1 MTRAAHCTALT
12 WRLRVG
18 VLATRVACGLALVWS
33 AHSVAQGPVAP
44 KPAAIAVSAEQGARW
59 ADLKPAQRS
68 ALQPLEH
75 EWPGIDLRSKR
86 KWLELSA
93 RFPKLTPPEQARV
106 QERMTAWAKLT
117 TRERTEAR
125 MHFQEA
131 KQLPVQD
138 RQERWKAYEALSPEQ
153 KQQLAARAAP
163 AASEAARHKALPAG
177 MRNERN
183 DKGDKGARESLPQAK
198 SNIVPNPAYAAA
210 PKAVAPTV
218 VQARPGA
225 TTTLITKR
233 PSPPGHQQT
242 GLPKIAA
249 TPGFVNEATLLP
261 QRGPQA
267 AATRSAS
274 APAPEARPRQ

>member
-1 MTRAAHCTALT
+1 MIPGARCTALN
-12 WRLRVG
+12 WRRRAGPPAAL
-18 VLATRVACGLALVWS
+18 LACAIALLWS
-33 AHSVAQGPVAP
+33 SHSVAQGPGSA
-44 KPAAIAVSAEQGARW
+44 KPAARAASAAEQGARW
-59 ADLKPAQRS
+59 ADLKPAQQS
-68 ALQPLEH
+68 SLKPLER
-75 EWPGIDLRSKR
+75 EWSGIDARSKQ

-93 RFPKLTPPEQARV
+93 RFPKLTPPEQARI

-117 TRERTEAR
+117 PRERTEAR
-125 MHFQEA
+125 LHFQEA
-131 KQLPVQD
+131 KQVPAQD

-163 AASEAARHKALPAG
+163 AEAARKPMPVLT
-177 MRNERN
+177 RT
-183 DKGDKGARESLPQAK
+183 DKGAHESLPQAK
-198 SNIVPNPAYAAA
+198 SNIVPNPAYAVP
-210 PKAVAPTV
+210 PKAVAPTI

-267 AATRSAS
+267 AATRSAT
-274 APAPEARPRQ
+274 APAPETAPRQ